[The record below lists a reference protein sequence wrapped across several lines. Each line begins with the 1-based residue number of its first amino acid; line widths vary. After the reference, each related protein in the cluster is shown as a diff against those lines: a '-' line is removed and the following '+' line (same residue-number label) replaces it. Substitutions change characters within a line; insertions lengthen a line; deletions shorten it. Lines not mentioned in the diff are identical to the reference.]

1 MDIVASPAT
10 APERV
15 ANPFL
20 QNLPAGVAP
29 ATQALATQ
37 ETQRAR
43 EIAEVQAAIV
53 SAKQCPRDEAAA
65 MNRILAACSRPTL
78 ANLAV
83 YQFTRGGDVS
93 GPSIHLAKI
102 IANAWGNI
110 DYNWRILQETDKA
123 ALVQAVAWDLE
134 TNVRAHRT
142 FTVSYQRVTRKAG
155 QTVVTPLTEDRDRYE
170 CVANAAARRLRAAIL
185 DVIPAD
191 VTEAAVAQVQA
202 TQEAEQAK
210 QGTHA
215 DRAAAMLA
223 KFAAIG
229 IDRATIETYAGRSID
244 ALTPALFARLAQAYK
259 AIAEGISAPEDI
271 FGASAARAAQ
281 KPATRPTAPKTEE
294 AGAAR

>member
-1 MDIVASPAT
+1 MDMIKAQPT

-29 ATQALATQ
+29 ASTALATQ
-37 ETQRAR
+37 EAQKSR

-53 SAKQCPRDEAAA
+53 SAKQCPRDEVAA
-65 MNRILAACSRPTL
+65 MNRILAACSRPSL

-110 DYNWRILQETDKA
+110 DYNWRILNESETH

-142 FTVSYQRVTRKAG
+142 FTVAFQRVSRKNG

-170 CVANAAARRLRAAIL
+170 HVANAAARRLRAAIL

-191 VTEAAVAQVQA
+191 VIQAALEQVQA
-202 TQEAEQAK
+202 TQEAEQKREGDFSARIATMIK
-210 QGTHA
+210 
-215 DRAAAMLA
+215 
-223 KFAAIG
+223 KFADIG
-229 IDRATIETYAGRSID
+229 VDRATLEAFAGRKLEAI
-244 ALTPALFARLAQAYK
+244 TPALFARLGQAYK
-259 AIAEGISAPEDI
+259 SISEGVQSVDDI
-271 FGASAARAAQ
+271 FGSTRARMAS
-281 KPATRPTAPKTEE
+281 KDSKE
-294 AGAAR
+294 AEAK

>member
-1 MDIVASPAT
+1 MDMIKAQST

-20 QNLPAGVAP
+20 QNLPTGIAP
-29 ATQALATQ
+29 ASTALATQ
-37 ETQRAR
+37 EAQKSR
-43 EIAEVQAAIV
+43 EVAEVQAAIV
-53 SAKQCPRDEAAA
+53 SAKQCPRDEVAA
-65 MNRILAACSRPTL
+65 MNRILAACSRPSL

-110 DYNWRILQETDKA
+110 DYNWRILNESETH
-123 ALVQAVAWDLE
+123 ALVQTVAWDLE

-142 FTVSYQRVTRKAG
+142 FTVAFQRVSRKGG

-191 VTEAAVAQVQA
+191 VIQAALEQVQA
-202 TQEAEQAK
+202 TQEAEQK
-210 QGTHA
+210 REG
-215 DRAAAMLA
+215 DLAARIATMIK
-223 KFAAIG
+223 KFADIG
-229 IDRATIETYAGRSID
+229 VDRATLEAFAGRKLEAI
-244 ALTPALFARLAQAYK
+244 TPALFARLGQAYK
-259 AIAEGISAPEDI
+259 SIAEGVQTADDI
-271 FGASAARAAQ
+271 FGSTRARMAS
-281 KPATRPTAPKTEE
+281 KDPKE
-294 AGAAR
+294 ADAK

>member
-1 MDIVASPAT
+1 MDLIKSQSA

-20 QNLPAGVAP
+20 ANLPAGVSP
-29 ATQALATQ
+29 ASTALATQ
-37 ETQRAR
+37 EAQKSR
-43 EIAEVQAAIV
+43 EVAEVQAAII
-53 SAKQCPRDEAAA
+53 SAKQCPRDEVAA
-65 MNRILAACSRPTL
+65 MNRILAACSRPSL

-110 DYNWRILQETDKA
+110 DYNWRILNESETH
-123 ALVQAVAWDLE
+123 ALVQTVAWDLE

-142 FTVSYQRVTRKAG
+142 FTVAFQRVSRKGG

-191 VTEAAVAQVQA
+191 VIQAALEQVQA
-202 TQEAEQAK
+202 TQEAEQKREGDLASRIATMIK
-210 QGTHA
+210 KYA
-215 DRAAAMLA
+215 D
-223 KFAAIG
+223 IG
-229 IDRATIETYAGRSID
+229 VDRATLEAFAGRKLESI
-244 ALTPALFARLAQAYK
+244 TPALFARLGQAYK
-259 AIAEGISAPEDI
+259 AIAEGIQTVDDV
-271 FGASAARAAQ
+271 FGSTRARMASKDPKETAA
-281 KPATRPTAPKTEE
+281 K
-294 AGAAR
+294 

>member
-1 MDIVASPAT
+1 MDMIKAQSA

-20 QNLPAGVAP
+20 QNLPANVAP
-29 ATQALATQ
+29 ASQALATQ
-37 ETQRAR
+37 EAQKSR

-53 SAKQCPRDEAAA
+53 SAKQCPRDEVAA
-65 MNRILAACSRPTL
+65 MNRILSACSRPSL

-110 DYNWRILQETDKA
+110 DYNWRVLNESETH

-142 FTVSYQRVTRKAG
+142 FTVAFQRVSRKNG

-191 VTEAAVAQVQA
+191 VIQAAMEQVQA
-202 TQEAEQAK
+202 TQEAEQK
-210 QGTHA
+210 REGDT
-215 DRAAAMLA
+215 AARIATMIK
-223 KFAAIG
+223 KFADIG
-229 IDRATIETYAGRSID
+229 VDRATLEAFAGRKLEAI
-244 ALTPALFARLAQAYK
+244 TPALFARLGQAYK
-259 AIAEGISAPEDI
+259 AIAEGVQTVDDI
-271 FGASAARAAQ
+271 FGSTRARMAS
-281 KPATRPTAPKTEE
+281 KDSKE
-294 AGAAR
+294 ADAK